1 MNTPIT
7 IHTLRDGTASRD
19 RAIVDLLQLE
29 ELGLV
34 PGSVSVR
41 QLRELWAASQSQ
53 VSRRMTAIH
62 QLGRYWVKPGWGRYK
77 LMSSHERRAQRWEAV
92 RRQLRETVLPPHP
105 TT

>member
-1 MNTPIT
+1 MKPGMTM
-7 IHTLRDGTASRD
+7 HTMRDGSMGRD

-34 PGSVSVR
+34 PGSVTVK
-41 QLRELWAASQSQ
+41 QLRELWGISQPQ

-77 LMSSHERRAQRWEAV
+77 LMTSHERRAQRWEAA
-92 RRQLRETVLPPHP
+92 RRQLQEVIA
-105 TT
+105 